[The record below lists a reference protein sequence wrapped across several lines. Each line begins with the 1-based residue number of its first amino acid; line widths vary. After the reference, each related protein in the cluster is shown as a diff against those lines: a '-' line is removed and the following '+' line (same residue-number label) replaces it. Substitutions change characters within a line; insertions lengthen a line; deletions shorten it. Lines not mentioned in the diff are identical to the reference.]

1 MTNDIIYDY
10 NYLIKTFDIEFLSF
24 TNQTRRFL
32 KLISVNTISELLLK
46 SPDDM
51 RDIYTREIIDKLDI
65 YGLKLANT
73 HQQKINNLLLKS
85 SHLLN
90 KE

>member
-1 MTNDIIYDY
+1 MTNAITYDP
-10 NYLIKTFDIEFLSF
+10 NYLIKTFDIEFLNL
-24 TNQTRRFL
+24 TYQTHRFL
-32 KLISVNTISELLLK
+32 KLRSVNTIDQLLLK

-51 RDIYTREIIDKLDI
+51 RDIYTCEIIDKLNI
-65 YGLKLANT
+65 YGLKLSNS
-73 HQQKINNLLLKS
+73 HQQKVNNLLLKS